1 MTSIIS
7 CFVFILISDTINVI
21 LLLEAHEPITNYQ
34 ETTILAFLPFGSAP
48 VFTLNVLIENTLL

>member
-21 LLLEAHEPITNYQ
+21 LLWEAHEPITNYQ
-34 ETTILAFLPFGSAP
+34 ETTISASLPFGSES
-48 VFTLNVLIENTLL
+48 VFTLNVFIENTLL